1 MNEQY
6 DDVRAS
12 FDRAERVYPDGYDP
26 GPDPRT
32 PQDAGPYDPAHDPDE
47 ILAQECAV
55 FPLNDYGNGKRF
67 KGYFGADCL
76 FVPRVAWF
84 TWKDRLWEQDDDQL
98 ETRRLAQQVSG
109 KITREAQYIRLEEW
123 EEMQVEAGDQAR
135 EEVAEIKGVTPSKRS
150 EEQKARLRDL
160 EKVVERADDLKKKLA
175 ALRRGHHSH
184 AKAAGNTSPINNMMR
199 EAQVDLYQPLTR
211 LNEDPLM
218 INTETGVIR
227 FRVEMN
233 PRTNKK
239 KLVREVLRH
248 DREQYLS
255 KMMAVEFNP
264 QAQCPDFDKFLL
276 SIQPDPEL
284 REFLQRWFGYCLTG
298 LTDEQ
303 KLCFFYGEGR
313 NGKSTIVD
321 LIAKMMAAYA
331 TTVPIESLAGSD
343 QRKGSDATPDLVRL
357 PGARLVRAAEPERG
371 QKLKEGFIKAITGGE
386 EILVRR
392 MQQEFVEVTP
402 EFKLTISGNHKPEI
416 RGTDKGIWRRVLL
429 VPFMVSIPDEDVDP
443 LLPQKLW
450 AERAG
455 ILNWLLDGLEKWL
468 TDGLQIPQEILDA
481 TEEYRE
487 ESDPMLVFINNC
499 CVVDGDQN
507 VFTRSRDLID
517 AFNWW
522 YVDAGKGDP
531 WTSKTVSKHFSDKSK
546 FHKTPDGKGFTAA
559 KVSDTGYRGIRLSP
573 EFIQLRE
580 DAEVRAKY
588 GTGGGPEPVV

>member
-1 MNEQY
+1 MSDEY
-6 DDVRAS
+6 RDVRDAI
-12 FDRAERVYPDGYDP
+12 DHAETFRPDGYDQ
-26 GPDPRT
+26 DPRT
-32 PQDAGPYDPAHDPDE
+32 PQDEGQFPPPCDPDE
-47 ILAQECAV
+47 ALTNECALH
-55 FPLNDYGNGKRF
+55 PLNDFGNGKRF
-67 KGYFGADCL
+67 KGYYGSECL
-76 FVPRVAWF
+76 FVPRVSWF
-84 TWKDRLWEQDDDQL
+84 VWEGRLWAQDDDQL
-98 ETRRLAQQVSG
+98 EVRRFAQKVSA
-109 KITREAQYIRLEEW
+109 KIAREAQYIRLEEW

-135 EEVAEIKGVTPSKRS
+135 EEVAEIKETAASKRTD
-150 EEQKARLRDL
+150 EQKARLRDL
-160 EKVVERADDLKKKLA
+160 QKVVDRSDDLKKKLA
-175 ALRRGHHSH
+175 SLRRGHHSH

-218 INTETGVIR
+218 INTETCVLR
-227 FRVEMN
+227 FRVELD
-233 PRTNKK
+233 PRTQKK
-239 KLVREVLRH
+239 RVIRDVLDHAR
-248 DREQYLS
+248 DQYLS
-255 KMMAVEFNP
+255 KMMAVEFDP
-264 QAQCPDFDKFLL
+264 DAKCPDYEKFLC

-284 REFLQRWFGYCLTG
+284 REFLQRWFGYCLSG
-298 LTDEQ
+298 LTTEQ

-357 PGARLVRAAEPERG
+357 PGARMVRAAEPERG

-429 VPFMVSIPDEDVDP
+429 VPFLVSIADEDVDA

-450 AERAG
+450 AERVG
-455 ILNWLLDGLEKWL
+455 ILNWLLEGLEKWL
-468 TDGLQIPQEILDA
+468 ESGLMIPQEILDA

-487 ESDPMLVFINNC
+487 ESDPMLVFINTC
-499 CVVDGDQN
+499 CEVTGDPN

-522 YVDAGKGDP
+522 YVDAGKGDA

-573 EFIQLRE
+573 EFVQLRE
-580 DAEVRAKY
+580 DAQANAKY
-588 GTGGGPEPVV
+588 SMRDADPVM

>member
-1 MNEQY
+1 MSDEY
-6 DDVRAS
+6 RDVRDAI
-12 FDRAERVYPDGYDP
+12 DHAETFRPDGYDQ
-26 GPDPRT
+26 DPRT
-32 PQDAGPYDPAHDPDE
+32 PQDEGQFPPPCDPDE
-47 ILAQECAV
+47 ALANECALH
-55 FPLNDYGNGKRF
+55 PLNDFGNGKRF
-67 KGYFGADCL
+67 GGYYGDECM
-76 FVPRVAWF
+76 FVPRVSWF
-84 TWKDRLWEQDDDQL
+84 VWEGRLWAQDDDQL
-98 ETRRLAQQVSG
+98 EVRRFAQKVSA
-109 KITREAQYIRLEEW
+109 KIAREAQYIRLEEW

-135 EEVAEIKGVTPSKRS
+135 EEVAEIKETAPSKRTD
-150 EEQKARLRDL
+150 EQKARLRDL
-160 EKVVERADDLKKKLA
+160 QKVVDRSDDLKKKLA
-175 ALRRGHHSH
+175 SLRRGHHSH
-184 AKAAGNTSPINNMMR
+184 AKSAGDTSRINNMMR

-218 INTETGVIR
+218 INTETCVLR
-227 FRVEMN
+227 FRVELD
-233 PRTNKK
+233 PRTQKK
-239 KLVREVLRH
+239 RVIRDVLEHAR
-248 DREQYLS
+248 DQYLS
-255 KMMAVEFNP
+255 KMMAVEFDP
-264 QAQCPDFDKFLL
+264 DAGCPDFEKFLC

-284 REFLQRWFGYCLTG
+284 REFLQRWFGYCLSG
-298 LTDEQ
+298 LTTEQ

-357 PGARLVRAAEPERG
+357 PGARMVRAAEPERG

-429 VPFMVSIPDEDVDP
+429 VPFLVSIPDEDVDA

-450 AERAG
+450 AERVG
-455 ILNWLLDGLEKWL
+455 ILNWLLEGLEKWL
-468 TDGLQIPQEILDA
+468 ESGLMIPQEILDA

-487 ESDPMLVFINNC
+487 ESDPMLVFINTC
-499 CVVDGDQN
+499 CEVTGDPN

-522 YVDAGKGDP
+522 YVDAGKGDA

-573 EFIQLRE
+573 EFVQLRE
-580 DAEVRAKY
+580 DAQANAKY
-588 GTGGGPEPVV
+588 SMRDADPVV

>member
-1 MNEQY
+1 MSDEYSN
-6 DDVRAS
+6 VRDAI
-12 FDRAERVYPDGYDP
+12 DHAETFRPDGYDQ
-26 GPDPRT
+26 DPRT
-32 PQDAGPYDPAHDPDE
+32 PQDEGQFPPPCDPDE
-47 ILAQECAV
+47 ALANECAL
-55 FPLNDYGNGKRF
+55 FPLNDFGNGKRF
-67 KGYFGADCL
+67 KGYYGGECL
-76 FVPRVAWF
+76 FVPRVSWF
-84 TWKDRLWEQDDDQL
+84 VWEGRLWAQDDDQL
-98 ETRRLAQQVSG
+98 EVRRFAQKVSA
-109 KITREAQYIRLEEW
+109 KIAREAQYIRLEEW

-135 EEVAEIKGVTPSKRS
+135 EEVAEIKETATSKRTD
-150 EEQKARLRDL
+150 EQKARLRDL
-160 EKVVERADDLKKKLA
+160 QKVVDRSDDLKKKLA
-175 ALRRGHHSH
+175 SLRRGHHSH

-218 INTETGVIR
+218 INTETCVLR
-227 FRVEMN
+227 FRVELD
-233 PRTNKK
+233 PRTQKK
-239 KLVREVLRH
+239 RVIRDVLEHAR
-248 DREQYLS
+248 DQYLS
-255 KMMAVEFNP
+255 KMMAVEFDP
-264 QAQCPDFDKFLL
+264 DAGCPDFEKFLC

-284 REFLQRWFGYCLTG
+284 REFLQRWFGYCLSG
-298 LTDEQ
+298 LTTEQ

-357 PGARLVRAAEPERG
+357 PGARMVRAAEPERG

-429 VPFMVSIPDEDVDP
+429 VPFLVSIPDEDVDA

-450 AERAG
+450 AERVG
-455 ILNWLLDGLEKWL
+455 ILNWLLEGLEKWL
-468 TDGLQIPQEILDA
+468 ESGLMIPQEILDA

-487 ESDPMLVFINNC
+487 ESDPMLVFINTC
-499 CVVDGDQN
+499 CEVTGDPNQ
-507 VFTRSRDLID
+507 FTRSRDLID

-522 YVDAGKGDP
+522 YVDAGKGDA
-531 WTSKTVSKHFSDKSK
+531 WTSKTVSRHFSDKSK

-573 EFIQLRE
+573 EFVQLRE
-580 DAEVRAKY
+580 DAQANAKY
-588 GTGGGPEPVV
+588 SMRDADPVV